1 MAEGLPPTLAYWP
14 HAQTVEKEPIAM
26 CPCGSLKQN
35 QLDITVWFLT
45 SLAFFF
51 FFLDTTLTFFTYQT
65 VHSVVCWQVII
76 KEIPIHQSEAWG
88 SSHEG
93 RPLSTTHKLF
103 SLRHTSEPFS
113 CCDMGTCRR
122 SHFIILDSEFLVF
135 TSAHCS
141 FQSLLGEGSNTDSH
155 SDSGWPTSE
164 NKGWSKSYLISTPLG
179 SLSSFK
185 NCK

>member
-14 HAQTVEKEPIAM
+14 HAQTVEKEPIAV
-26 CPCGSLKQN
+26 SLWLAETEPAGRNCLVSN
-35 QLDITVWFLT
+35 QL
-45 SLAFFF
+45 SFF

-76 KEIPIHQSEAWG
+76 KGIPIHQSEAWG

-113 CCDMGTCRR
+113 CCDMGTCWR

-155 SDSGWPTSE
+155 ADSGWPTSE
-164 NKGWSKSYLISTPLG
+164 NKGWSKSYLISIPLG